1 MRARIPTVTPFNAP
15 DLGPGAAFYEI
26 LCEELVRLGCEIS
39 VISAV
44 PHYPTGRVAKEFRG
58 GLVQREGHQ

>member
-1 MRARIPTVTPFNAP
+1 MRVLVVTPFYTP
-15 DLGPGAAFYEI
+15 DLGPSAALYEM
-26 LCEELVRLGCEIS
+26 LCEELVRLGCDVS